1 MDLTAEIQEGQAGLQ
16 TQLHA
21 LRIDL
26 SRIDAERKSQHSEN
40 LLRLVELEKVL
51 IKGNGEISLVRKV
64 DRVQSSL
71 DDMKAGVASLSD
83 AAATVNLW
91 RGRLIERESQESKK
105 RWKIGDVAVPI
116 LVAVLAA
123 ALTAIAGHF
132 IR

>member
-26 SRIDAERKSQHSEN
+26 SRIDEERKSQHSEN

-83 AAATVNLW
+83 AAATVNLCA
-91 RGRLIERESQESKK
+91 SC
-105 RWKIGDVAVPI
+105 
-116 LVAVLAA
+116 
-123 ALTAIAGHF
+123 
-132 IR
+132 